1 MLQHGDETALDR
13 APERLLLGVLVGRV
27 RQCRVM
33 QDAEAGEAFA
43 DLGRGHGRAVVAQG
57 GAWQAALLERLGKAV
72 RDHLGSLGQI
82 PLKMAGEARA
92 VVEDAEQDGRHPF
105 AARREHLPRSV
116 MAVPMPQA
124 VDILG
129 LVAADLAL
137 DNACLGTLCPF
148 GSARAQAPALV
159 ETIGAHEATQG
170 RIGRH
175 RLEVWPRLGQRD
187 EVVMVEL
194 DAPALMC
201 GVLRDDDATHGRAD
215 GVLLPGVGAQLAAQ
229 HADRIGALVER
240 AVVPALDGREAEADR
255 LARGRMPPGA
265 GRQRFDRGLQLAL
278 VGRRGQQLA
287 DDGEAQVRP
296 PLMNPSSPCLLSHV
310 GAPLVRCDRA

>member
-1 MLQHGDETALDR
+1 
-13 APERLLLGVLVGRV
+13 
-27 RQCRVM
+27 
-33 QDAEAGEAFA
+33 
-43 DLGRGHGRAVVAQG
+43 
-57 GAWQAALLERLGKAV
+57 
-72 RDHLGSLGQI
+72 
-82 PLKMAGEARA
+82 MAGEARA

-170 RIGRH
+170 GIGRY

-255 LARGRMPPGA
+255 LTRRRMLPGA
-265 GRQRFDRGLQLAL
+265 QAERTKRVLQLAL
-278 VGRRGQQLA
+278 RRRRGQQLA

-296 PLMNPSSPCLLSHV
+296 PFVNPSSPCLVGHA
-310 GAPLVRCDRA
+310 GAPEDRMRSSIATASERSRRASSAGRPPPSESAHADASRDRTEEA